1 MDKSFADVLTSP
13 CCSVEPWTELKRA
26 NAWLAKPA
34 LTSHTAQRGSA
45 FFLRNTQ
52 RGCAESSW
60 DHQKQRALGASW
72 AAVLTPGPL
81 CSRKACTALH
91 VHCRA
96 PLANGA
102 F

>member
-45 FFLRNTQ
+45 FFFKEHST
-52 RGCAESSW
+52 W
-60 DHQKQRALGASW
+60 
-72 AAVLTPGPL
+72 L
-81 CSRKACTALH
+81 C
-91 VHCRA
+91 
-96 PLANGA
+96 
-102 F
+102 